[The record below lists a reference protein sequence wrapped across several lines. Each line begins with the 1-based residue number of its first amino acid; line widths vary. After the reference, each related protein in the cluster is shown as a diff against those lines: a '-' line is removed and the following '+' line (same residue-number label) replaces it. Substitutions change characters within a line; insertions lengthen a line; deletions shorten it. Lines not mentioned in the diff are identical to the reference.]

1 MEWNWLTI
9 AVAGIFLLGFLIGVY
24 RGAIRI
30 AVSLATT
37 ILTIIIVVVA
47 TPYVASAIEKHT
59 PVDDMIKSQVTST
72 MAKAAASQ
80 LTGGS
85 DGGGSS
91 STGISAESVRKALN
105 AAGVSEEELESYG
118 VSVED
123 IVNGKITGEQL
134 KQFGISSSILD
145 GVNNGKVSEAAKN
158 AIESADIPR
167 DLQVAAIEK
176 ADLPAV
182 FKTQLSTNNNS
193 EIYSQLGVETF
204 AQYVGE
210 FLSKLIIHIVAFLG
224 TFLIVTI
231 ILRAIVFALDIVAEL
246 PVLGFINRLAGGV
259 VGLGCALIIIWVAFI
274 IITMLYMTS
283 VGKEAYELIQN
294 NDIMK
299 MIYDYNPIM
308 QLAVKF

>member
-9 AVAGIFLLGFLIGVY
+9 AVAGVFLLGFLIGIY

-37 ILTIIIVVVA
+37 ILTIVIVVA
-47 TPYVASAIEKHT
+47 ASPYVSSAIEKHT
-59 PVDDMIKSQVTST
+59 PIDEMIKSQVTNT

-85 DGGGSS
+85 DDSG
-91 STGISAESVRKALN
+91 STGISAESVRKALK
-105 AAGVSEEELESYG
+105 AAGISEEELQSYG
-118 VSVED
+118 VSVDD

-134 KQFGISSSILD
+134 AQYGISSSILD
-145 GVNNGKVSEAAKN
+145 GVNNDEVSEEVKN
-158 AIESADIPR
+158 AIEGADIPR

-193 EIYSQLGVETF
+193 EIYSQLGVQTF

-210 FLSKLIIHIVAFLG
+210 FLSKLIIHIIAFLG
-224 TFLIVTI
+224 TFLIVTHYI
-231 ILRAIVFALDIVAEL
+231 ACNCI
-246 PVLGFINRLAGGV
+246 
-259 VGLGCALIIIWVAFI
+259 C
-274 IITMLYMTS
+274 T
-283 VGKEAYELIQN
+283 
-294 NDIMK
+294 
-299 MIYDYNPIM
+299 
-308 QLAVKF
+308 

>member
-9 AVAGIFLLGFLIGVY
+9 AVAGVFLLGFLIGIY

-37 ILTIIIVVVA
+37 ILTIVIVVA
-47 TPYVASAIEKHT
+47 ASPYVSSAIEKHT
-59 PVDDMIKSQVTST
+59 PIDDMIKSQVTNT

-85 DGGGSS
+85 DDSG
-91 STGISAESVRKALN
+91 STGISAESVRKALK
-105 AAGVSEEELESYG
+105 AAGISEEELQSYG
-118 VSVED
+118 VSVDD

-134 KQFGISSSILD
+134 AQYGISSSILD
-145 GVNNGKVSEAAKN
+145 GVNNDEVSEEVKN
-158 AIESADIPR
+158 AIEGADIPR

-193 EIYSQLGVETF
+193 EIYSQLGVQTF

-210 FLSKLIIHIVAFLG
+210 FLSKLIIHIIDLVISL
-224 TFLIVTI
+224 
-231 ILRAIVFALDIVAEL
+231 
-246 PVLGFINRLAGGV
+246 
-259 VGLGCALIIIWVAFI
+259 
-274 IITMLYMTS
+274 
-283 VGKEAYELIQN
+283 
-294 NDIMK
+294 
-299 MIYDYNPIM
+299 
-308 QLAVKF
+308 

>member
-9 AVAGIFLLGFLIGVY
+9 AVAGVFLLGFLIGIC

-37 ILTIIIVVVA
+37 ILTIVIVVVA

-59 PVDDMIKSQVTST
+59 PIDDMIKSQVTST
-72 MAKAAASQ
+72 MAKAATSQ

-85 DGGGSS
+85 DGSS
-91 STGISAESVRKALN
+91 ETGISAENVRKALK
-105 AAGVSEEELESYG
+105 AAGISEDQLESYG
-118 VSVED
+118 VSVDD

-145 GVNNGKVSEAAKN
+145 GVNNSKVSKAAQD
-158 AIESADIPR
+158 AIENADIPR
-167 DLQVAAIEK
+167 DVQIAAIEK
-176 ADLPAV
+176 ADLPAI

-193 EIYSQLGVETF
+193 EIYSQLGVKTF

-246 PVLGFINRLAGGV
+246 PVLGFVNRLAGGM
-259 VGLGCALIIIWVAFI
+259 VGLGCALIVVWVAFL

-283 VGKEAYELIQN
+283 IGKEAYEIIQT
-294 NDIMK
+294 NDITK

-308 QLAVKF
+308 QLAMKI

>member
-9 AVAGIFLLGFLIGVY
+9 AVAGVFLLGFLIGIY

-37 ILTIIIVVVA
+37 ILTIVIVVA
-47 TPYVASAIEKHT
+47 ASPYVSSAIEKHT
-59 PVDDMIKSQVTST
+59 PIDEMIKSQVTNT

-85 DGGGSS
+85 DDNG
-91 STGISAESVRKALN
+91 STGISAESVRKALK
-105 AAGVSEEELESYG
+105 AAGISEEELQSYG
-118 VSVED
+118 VSVDD

-134 KQFGISSSILD
+134 AQYGISSSILD
-145 GVNNGKVSEAAKN
+145 GVNNDEVSEEVKN
-158 AIESADIPR
+158 AIEGADIPR

-193 EIYSQLGVETF
+193 EIYSQLG
-204 AQYVGE
+204 E
-210 FLSKLIIHIVAFLG
+210 FLSKLIIHIIAFLG

-259 VGLGCALIIIWVAFI
+259 VGLGCALIIVWVAFI

-283 VGKEAYELIQN
+283 IGKEAYELIQN
-294 NDIMK
+294 NDIIK

>member
-9 AVAGIFLLGFLIGVY
+9 AVAGVFLAGFLIGIY

-30 AVSLATT
+30 AVSFATT

-47 TPYVASAIEKHT
+47 TPYVTSAIEKHT
-59 PVDDMIKSQVTST
+59 PIDDMIKSQVTST

-80 LTGGS
+80 LTRGS
-85 DGGGSS
+85 DDNG
-91 STGISAESVRKALN
+91 STGISAENVRKALK
-105 AAGVSEEELESYG
+105 AAGVSEDELAGYG
-118 VSVED
+118 VSVDD

-134 KQFGISSSILD
+134 KQFGISGSILD
-145 GVNNGKVSEAAKN
+145 GINNGEAGEAAKN

-176 ADLPAV
+176 ADLPAI

-204 AQYVGE
+204 AQYVGK

-231 ILRAIVFALDIVAEL
+231 ILRAIVFALDFVAEL
-246 PVLGFINRLAGGV
+246 PVLGFINRFAGGV
-259 VGLGCALIIIWVAFI
+259 VGLGCALIIVWVVFI

-283 VGKEAYELIQN
+283 IGKEAYELIQN
-294 NDIMK
+294 NDIIK

>member
-9 AVAGIFLLGFLIGVY
+9 GVAGIFLLGFLIGIY

-30 AVSLATT
+30 AVSLVTT
-37 ILTIIIVVVA
+37 ILTIVIVVVA
-47 TPYVASAIEKHT
+47 TPYIASAIEKHT
-59 PVDDMIKSQVTST
+59 PLDDMIKGQVTST
-72 MAKAAASQ
+72 MAKAATSQ

-85 DGGGSS
+85 GDSGE
-91 STGISAESVRKALN
+91 TGISAENVRKALK
-105 AAGVSEEELESYG
+105 AAGISEDQLNSYG
-118 VSVED
+118 VTVDD

-145 GVNNGKVSEAAKN
+145 GVNGEDVSEAAKD
-158 AIESADIPR
+158 AIQNADIPR

-182 FKTQLSTNNNS
+182 FKSQLSTNNNS
-193 EIYSQLGVETF
+193 EIYSQLGVKTF

-210 FLSKLIIHIVAFLG
+210 FLSKLIIHIVAFLA
-224 TFLIVTI
+224 TFLVVTI
-231 ILRAIVFALDIVAEL
+231 ILRAVVFALDIVAEL

-259 VGLGCALIIIWVAFI
+259 VGLGCALIIVWVVFI

-283 VGKEAYELIQN
+283 IGKEAYELIQN
-294 NDIMK
+294 NEIIK

-308 QLAVKF
+308 QLAMKF

>member
-9 AVAGIFLLGFLIGVY
+9 GVAGIFLLGFLMGIY

-30 AVSLATT
+30 AVSLVTT
-37 ILTIIIVVVA
+37 ILTIVIVVVA
-47 TPYVASAIEKHT
+47 TPYIASAIEKHT
-59 PVDDMIKSQVTST
+59 PLDDMIKGQVTST
-72 MAKAAASQ
+72 MAKAATSQ

-85 DGGGSS
+85 SDKGE
-91 STGISAESVRKALN
+91 TGITAENVKKALK
-105 AAGVSEEELESYG
+105 AAGVSEEQLKSYG
-118 VSVED
+118 VTVDD

-145 GVNNGKVSEAAKN
+145 GVNGGDVSEAAKD
-158 AIESADIPR
+158 AIQNADIPR

-182 FKTQLSTNNNS
+182 FKSQLSTNNNS
-193 EIYSQLGVETF
+193 EIYSQLGVNTF

-210 FLSKLIIHIVAFLG
+210 FLAKLIIHIVAFLA
-224 TFLIVTI
+224 TFLVVTI
-231 ILRAIVFALDIVAEL
+231 ILRSVVFALDIVAEL

-259 VGLGCALIIIWVAFI
+259 VGLGCALIIIWVIFI

-283 VGKEAYELIQN
+283 IGKEAYELIQN
-294 NDIMK
+294 NEIIK

-308 QLAVKF
+308 QLAMKF

>member
-9 AVAGIFLLGFLIGVY
+9 AVAGVFLLGFLIGIY

-37 ILTIIIVVVA
+37 ILTIVIVVA
-47 TPYVASAIEKHT
+47 ASPYVSSAIEKHT
-59 PVDDMIKSQVTST
+59 PIDDMIKSQVTNT

-85 DGGGSS
+85 DDSG
-91 STGISAESVRKALN
+91 STGISAESVRKALK
-105 AAGVSEEELESYG
+105 AAGISEEELQSYG
-118 VSVED
+118 VSVDD

-134 KQFGISSSILD
+134 AQYGISSSILD
-145 GVNNGKVSEAAKN
+145 GVNNDEVSEEVKN
-158 AIESADIPR
+158 
-167 DLQVAAIEK
+167 V
-176 ADLPAV
+176 
-182 FKTQLSTNNNS
+182 
-193 EIYSQLGVETF
+193 
-204 AQYVGE
+204 
-210 FLSKLIIHIVAFLG
+210 G

-259 VGLGCALIIIWVAFI
+259 VGLGCALIIVWVAFI

-283 VGKEAYELIQN
+283 IGKEAYELIQN
-294 NDIMK
+294 NDIIK